1 MMPFMALYVQKLG
14 ARGNAVELFTGLSI
28 GISALASGLVAPIWG
43 RLADQYGRRV
53 MMIRASIVMTFT
65 MSALAF
71 VLMLFEFPVI
81 PVVSY
86 LKMDFSDLPVL
97 IATWL
102 YGPVAGIIVAAIKCL
117 LHGLMY
123 GMSVGELLGVLSNL
137 LSSMS
142 LLLPFAWFLR
152 RGKGSLKRR
161 LFFGGLWATVALTV
175 VMSLLNYFVL
185 TPAYMALWGWKP
197 SLPLPELVAIGVVPF
212 NLIKGILLSL
222 IFGFLAWSLRDWV
235 AARLDR

>member
-1 MMPFMALYVQKLG
+1 MSLTHTRVQ
-14 ARGNAVELFTGLSI
+14 
-28 GISALASGLVAPIWG
+28 
-43 RLADQYGRRV
+43 RLA
-53 MMIRASIVMTFT
+53 ILAC

-86 LKMDFSDLPVL
+86 LKMDFSDLTVL